1 MAAPV
6 DKLKKLEILQEEA
19 KELAVIRGSN
29 VWRKMLSANETRL
42 RNIVTEFATS
52 KAVPDDPMKALI
64 YMLKLRSE
72 AANCLNLVELFNE
85 IEDSNITGLN
95 AILGGRPMIMQEEDG
110 DLHGGSQI

>member
-6 DKLKKLEILQEEA
+6 DKLKKLEILQDEA

-29 VWRKMLSANETRL
+29 VWRKMMNANETRL
-42 RNIVTEFATS
+42 TAVINEFATTKS
-52 KAVPDDPMKALI
+52 LPDDPMKALI
-64 YMLKLRSE
+64 YMLKLRAE
-72 AANCLNLVELFNE
+72 AANCLKLVELFNE

-95 AILGGRPMIMQEEDG
+95 AILGGRPMMTQEEDE